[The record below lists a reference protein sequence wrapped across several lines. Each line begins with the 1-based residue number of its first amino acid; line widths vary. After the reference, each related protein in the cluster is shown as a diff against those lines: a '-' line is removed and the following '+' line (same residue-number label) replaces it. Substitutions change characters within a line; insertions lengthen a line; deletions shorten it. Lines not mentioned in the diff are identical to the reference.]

1 MKQNSKMVSINTCIM
16 IDFTG
21 QVASE
26 TIGIEQY
33 SGTGGQADTAVGA
46 IEGLDGM
53 GKSIIACRSTARN
66 GKIST
71 IVPMLP
77 QGSAVTLHR
86 SHTDFVVTEW
96 GSTRLTGRTVRERTK
111 ALIGI
116 AHPDF
121 REELTQQAQ
130 QLGYL

>member
-1 MKQNSKMVSINTCIM
+1 
-16 IDFTG
+16 
-21 QVASE
+21 
-26 TIGIEQY
+26 
-33 SGTGGQADTAVGA
+33 
-46 IEGLDGM
+46 
-53 GKSIIACRSTARN
+53 
-66 GKIST
+66 
-71 IVPMLP
+71 
-77 QGSAVTLHR
+77 
-86 SHTDFVVTEW
+86 VVTEW